1 MLDSP
6 RLFQLLVG
14 LLLLVRA
21 VHVSAQLPYD
31 PTRIIPAP
39 KNSDLV
45 YIFRPAP
52 GAANSAQLLSLDVT
66 SKLSSNNLQFNV
78 LDATLPF
85 STSDSA
91 AYTVVSEEN
100 GDLRVYSGNCA
111 DGADSA
117 KIWKF
122 SVDDNSKEGNGTW
135 IEEEVASQNGKAGSS
150 MAPMFL
156 STGISFSSNVG
167 GQDPSLYFFGGMC
180 PSENATQDDW
190 QSAASYSNYVVQ
202 AEANNSTNLTLS
214 VDETQGPPVAE
225 AGFALVP
232 LPPTYSNTSDGS
244 QDQQQ
249 NFVLVGGHTKSAFI
263 NMSQIALY
271 SLPQKSW
278 TYLGVEQ
285 PGDGHTDLVKR
296 DSTTVEPRSGHTA
309 VLSEDGTKII
319 VFGGWVGDVN
329 TPAEPQLAV
338 LHVGEGYGGNGA
350 WSWSTPSTSGSG
362 IASGSGIYGHGAT
375 LLSGNVLMV
384 AGGFSITTSS
394 ARFMPR
400 SALKENS
407 QSYFF
412 NISSNTWIAEY
423 DASQAASSN
432 STSGANTASG
442 TSKVGLGAGLGIGLA
457 AVLAMTVFYF
467 WYKRHLK
474 KHRQLREKE
483 IATMSR
489 AAHRYHGLHSYDD
502 EFQNDYMNDDAAA
515 LAPDPWFNGRQG
527 WKGRAPFEAERTGL
541 LVEIP
546 SPTRGLRRN
555 MGGRQHQPPP
565 PPRLDEGYNRGSGH
579 IPPIDEL
586 EEDDVEANGRTGMPE
601 MSERT
606 VQKRLSLSNP
616 PVLDPFS
623 DPEPLRSHPVYFPP
637 TAGSPGKK
645 PVVEAGPSTLPASH
659 VAEFR
664 TGSPNWEVIGGPNSQ
679 STTSRSGQP
688 SPEKSDRTESNL
700 SDQSGKSGRSKM
712 SSSTSAG
719 SVVRTL
725 SNASAALIASFTNPF
740 SHDRQQLSL
749 QIPPP
754 IPPTI
759 PRESGDSIAGS
770 GRADADSF
778 TTARSSLGGPQS
790 EGDALLGGRSDEVP
804 TTPMLPR
811 QQTPSPDQDLTEQ
824 LQQTPTSFYNPPT
837 FAQNQTPP
845 LPKRRQELVSESSS
859 SISPGKI
866 PHYPSSDT
874 LELHTPIDNSFATK
888 DRSKSWIGSVRLAL
902 ARVPSSRDR
911 SQSLTSG
918 YHRRRRYLYD
928 EGGKLVSS
936 DGAIIPKRNRSR
948 SRSPKRRRHLQKR
961 AVSGFD
967 ESNRASTAGPSIAS
981 PSATDPPRR
990 AASDAS
996 FWRSKG
1002 RKAWAED
1009 TSSPLFSTPR
1019 GNQVLDERDWAVATP
1034 DPEAARETLFTGPD
1048 GAILRPAEGDD
1059 SEWDIEAASE
1069 NRLVQML
1076 FTVPRQRLRVVNAD
1090 IGDGSTTISRS
1101 RGASGETSLRSL
1113 RIASGEASNGSG
1125 QRISSHASG
1134 KSGSLRRVSSADP
1147 DLGSSGLRSRVLSS
1161 STLKSAD
1168 VGPLTGATGSSGA
1181 DDGRYKVGGG
1191 SGAPFSSD
1199 KALPAP
1205 PSPELVKQKR
1215 KEKGKGRA
1223 VSGSASPAASSSS
1236 PSNHSLGDSVNAS
1249 RESLAAAGGGLP
1261 LRMGVPVGSAV
1272 GGYLSG
1278 GDSSAAAIQLSSQ
1291 TRTRNISNQQNFN
1304 LLPSPAFGQPFHL
1317 PPPRGTPSASPS
1329 PTSPSHPSHSHSQA
1343 QTSTQA
1349 PSQTQISFGDNL
1361 SPSPPSSDLPSLAPS
1376 PGRLTP
1382 DSPRAPPPLSVSTT
1396 SLPLSFRTARSSRL
1410 HVTESVE
1417 DSDPSTP
1424 EDDYSGWAALTPSS
1438 TGGDVANASPLHG
1451 PRIPARSPLRDSRGS
1466 PVRGGGPGGSPLKEH
1481 WTLPSPGPLTPSP
1494 LTPRSPRSNTGGR
1507 ESADE
1512 GSSSPTRP
1520 SRAARTGRPTQARS
1534 PVRGNPLRERFEG
1547 LARSGLDVGRGSLS
1561 PSPITSITG
1570 TAGTGT
1576 TNTGAAATTSSE
1588 TATEP
1593 SSTLLSSPLPTSPK
1607 QLTLKEAKAAAAR
1620 ISPSPSSPFFTPLE
1634 PPPRL
1639 DFLSPGADASKPRSR
1654 SPSPSKAGER
1664 GRLRERLEGGS
1675 RGVSNAG
1682 SKSPAGSAK
1691 SGRSV
1696 NSVKDRIAQFEKR
1709 VGA

>member
-6 RLFQLLVG
+6 RLFQLPVG

-202 AEANNSTNLTLS
+202 AEANNSTNLSLS

-623 DPEPLRSHPVYFPP
+623 DPEPLRSHP
-637 TAGSPGKK
+637 
-645 PVVEAGPSTLPASH
+645 
-659 VAEFR
+659 
-664 TGSPNWEVIGGPNSQ
+664 
-679 STTSRSGQP
+679 
-688 SPEKSDRTESNL
+688 
-700 SDQSGKSGRSKM
+700 
-712 SSSTSAG
+712 
-719 SVVRTL
+719 
-725 SNASAALIASFTNPF
+725 
-740 SHDRQQLSL
+740 LSL

-790 EGDALLGGRSDEVP
+790 EGDALLGGRS
-804 TTPMLPR
+804 
-811 QQTPSPDQDLTEQ
+811 
-824 LQQTPTSFYNPPT
+824 
-837 FAQNQTPP
+837 
-845 LPKRRQELVSESSS
+845 
-859 SISPGKI
+859 
-866 PHYPSSDT
+866 
-874 LELHTPIDNSFATK
+874 
-888 DRSKSWIGSVRLAL
+888 
-902 ARVPSSRDR
+902 
-911 SQSLTSG
+911 
-918 YHRRRRYLYD
+918 
-928 EGGKLVSS
+928 
-936 DGAIIPKRNRSR
+936 
-948 SRSPKRRRHLQKR
+948 
-961 AVSGFD
+961 D

-1090 IGDGSTTISRS
+1090 I
-1101 RGASGETSLRSL
+1101 
-1113 RIASGEASNGSG
+1113 
-1125 QRISSHASG
+1125 
-1134 KSGSLRRVSSADP
+1134 
-1147 DLGSSGLRSRVLSS
+1147 
-1161 STLKSAD
+1161 
-1168 VGPLTGATGSSGA
+1168 
-1181 DDGRYKVGGG
+1181 
-1191 SGAPFSSD
+1191 
-1199 KALPAP
+1199 
-1205 PSPELVKQKR
+1205 
-1215 KEKGKGRA
+1215 
-1223 VSGSASPAASSSS
+1223 
-1236 PSNHSLGDSVNAS
+1236 
-1249 RESLAAAGGGLP
+1249 
-1261 LRMGVPVGSAV
+1261 
-1272 GGYLSG
+1272 
-1278 GDSSAAAIQLSSQ
+1278 
-1291 TRTRNISNQQNFN
+1291 
-1304 LLPSPAFGQPFHL
+1304 
-1317 PPPRGTPSASPS
+1317 
-1329 PTSPSHPSHSHSQA
+1329 
-1343 QTSTQA
+1343 
-1349 PSQTQISFGDNL
+1349 
-1361 SPSPPSSDLPSLAPS
+1361 
-1376 PGRLTP
+1376 
-1382 DSPRAPPPLSVSTT
+1382 
-1396 SLPLSFRTARSSRL
+1396 
-1410 HVTESVE
+1410 
-1417 DSDPSTP
+1417 
-1424 EDDYSGWAALTPSS
+1424 
-1438 TGGDVANASPLHG
+1438 
-1451 PRIPARSPLRDSRGS
+1451 
-1466 PVRGGGPGGSPLKEH
+1466 
-1481 WTLPSPGPLTPSP
+1481 
-1494 LTPRSPRSNTGGR
+1494 
-1507 ESADE
+1507 
-1512 GSSSPTRP
+1512 
-1520 SRAARTGRPTQARS
+1520 
-1534 PVRGNPLRERFEG
+1534 
-1547 LARSGLDVGRGSLS
+1547 
-1561 PSPITSITG
+1561 
-1570 TAGTGT
+1570 
-1576 TNTGAAATTSSE
+1576 
-1588 TATEP
+1588 
-1593 SSTLLSSPLPTSPK
+1593 
-1607 QLTLKEAKAAAAR
+1607 
-1620 ISPSPSSPFFTPLE
+1620 
-1634 PPPRL
+1634 
-1639 DFLSPGADASKPRSR
+1639 
-1654 SPSPSKAGER
+1654 
-1664 GRLRERLEGGS
+1664 
-1675 RGVSNAG
+1675 
-1682 SKSPAGSAK
+1682 
-1691 SGRSV
+1691 
-1696 NSVKDRIAQFEKR
+1696 
-1709 VGA
+1709 

>member
-6 RLFQLLVG
+6 RLFQLPVG

-362 IASGSGIYGHGAT
+362 IANGSGIYGHGAT

-645 PVVEAGPSTLPASH
+645 PVVEAGPSTLPAS
-659 VAEFR
+659 
-664 TGSPNWEVIGGPNSQ
+664 
-679 STTSRSGQP
+679 QP

-790 EGDALLGGRSDEVP
+790 EGDALLGGRSDE
-804 TTPMLPR
+804 
-811 QQTPSPDQDLTEQ
+811 
-824 LQQTPTSFYNPPT
+824 
-837 FAQNQTPP
+837 
-845 LPKRRQELVSESSS
+845 LVSESSS

-928 EGGKLVSS
+928 EGGKL
-936 DGAIIPKRNRSR
+936 
-948 SRSPKRRRHLQKR
+948 
-961 AVSGFD
+961 
-967 ESNRASTAGPSIAS
+967 SNRASTAGPSIAS

-1090 IGDGSTTISRS
+1090 IGDGSTTIS
-1101 RGASGETSLRSL
+1101 
-1113 RIASGEASNGSG
+1113 
-1125 QRISSHASG
+1125 
-1134 KSGSLRRVSSADP
+1134 
-1147 DLGSSGLRSRVLSS
+1147 
-1161 STLKSAD
+1161 
-1168 VGPLTGATGSSGA
+1168 
-1181 DDGRYKVGGG
+1181 
-1191 SGAPFSSD
+1191 
-1199 KALPAP
+1199 
-1205 PSPELVKQKR
+1205 
-1215 KEKGKGRA
+1215 
-1223 VSGSASPAASSSS
+1223 
-1236 PSNHSLGDSVNAS
+1236 
-1249 RESLAAAGGGLP
+1249 
-1261 LRMGVPVGSAV
+1261 
-1272 GGYLSG
+1272 
-1278 GDSSAAAIQLSSQ
+1278 
-1291 TRTRNISNQQNFN
+1291 
-1304 LLPSPAFGQPFHL
+1304 
-1317 PPPRGTPSASPS
+1317 
-1329 PTSPSHPSHSHSQA
+1329 
-1343 QTSTQA
+1343 
-1349 PSQTQISFGDNL
+1349 
-1361 SPSPPSSDLPSLAPS
+1361 
-1376 PGRLTP
+1376 
-1382 DSPRAPPPLSVSTT
+1382 
-1396 SLPLSFRTARSSRL
+1396 
-1410 HVTESVE
+1410 
-1417 DSDPSTP
+1417 
-1424 EDDYSGWAALTPSS
+1424 
-1438 TGGDVANASPLHG
+1438 
-1451 PRIPARSPLRDSRGS
+1451 
-1466 PVRGGGPGGSPLKEH
+1466 
-1481 WTLPSPGPLTPSP
+1481 
-1494 LTPRSPRSNTGGR
+1494 
-1507 ESADE
+1507 
-1512 GSSSPTRP
+1512 
-1520 SRAARTGRPTQARS
+1520 
-1534 PVRGNPLRERFEG
+1534 
-1547 LARSGLDVGRGSLS
+1547 
-1561 PSPITSITG
+1561 
-1570 TAGTGT
+1570 
-1576 TNTGAAATTSSE
+1576 
-1588 TATEP
+1588 
-1593 SSTLLSSPLPTSPK
+1593 
-1607 QLTLKEAKAAAAR
+1607 
-1620 ISPSPSSPFFTPLE
+1620 
-1634 PPPRL
+1634 
-1639 DFLSPGADASKPRSR
+1639 
-1654 SPSPSKAGER
+1654 
-1664 GRLRERLEGGS
+1664 
-1675 RGVSNAG
+1675 
-1682 SKSPAGSAK
+1682 
-1691 SGRSV
+1691 
-1696 NSVKDRIAQFEKR
+1696 
-1709 VGA
+1709 